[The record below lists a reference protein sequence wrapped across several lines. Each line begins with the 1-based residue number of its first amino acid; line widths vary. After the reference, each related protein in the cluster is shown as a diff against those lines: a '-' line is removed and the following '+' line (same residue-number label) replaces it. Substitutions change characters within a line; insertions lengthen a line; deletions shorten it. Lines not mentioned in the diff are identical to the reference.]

1 LQDEEAP
8 SIMLMYQDKTF
19 AFAGIC
25 YERLDNGNGNGNAVS
40 VQRYFT
46 KAIGG
51 KTQ

>member
-25 YERLDNGNGNGNAVS
+25 YERLDNGNAVS

-46 KAIGG
+46 EAIGG

>member
-25 YERLDNGNGNGNAVS
+25 YERLVNDNTVS
-40 VQRYFT
+40 VESYFT
-46 KAIGG
+46 EAIGG
-51 KTQ
+51 ATQ

>member
-1 LQDEEAP
+1 MQDEEAP

-25 YERLDNGNGNGNAVS
+25 YERLDNGNGNAVS